1 MVKVKIEKAVIGIA
15 GAGGLGSNLAIS
27 LARIGFKNF
36 HIADFDL
43 VEESN
48 LNRQY
53 YFRKDLGS
61 LKVDALKE
69 NMESVVDD
77 LKVNIYSEKI
87 DSKNIARIF
96 SKVDLMVEAL
106 DDPKE
111 KAMLVEEFRK
121 RWDKPIIAASGIGG
135 FKSSNSIKTR
145 KISRNFYLVGDED
158 RTDEEEELF
167 LAPRVII
174 AANHQANMVL
184 RLIMNKE
191 EA

>member
-1 MVKVKIEKAVIGIA
+1 MKIEKAVIGIA

>member
-1 MVKVKIEKAVIGIA
+1 MKIEEVVIGIA

-69 NMESVVDD
+69 NMEAIVED
-77 LKVNIYSEKI
+77 LRINIYS
-87 DSKNIARIF
+87 
-96 SKVDLMVEAL
+96 
-106 DDPKE
+106 
-111 KAMLVEEFRK
+111 
-121 RWDKPIIAASGIGG
+121 
-135 FKSSNSIKTR
+135 
-145 KISRNFYLVGDED
+145 
-158 RTDEEEELF
+158 
-167 LAPRVII
+167 
-174 AANHQANMVL
+174 
-184 RLIMNKE
+184 
-191 EA
+191 

>member
-1 MVKVKIEKAVIGIA
+1 MKIEEVVIGIA

-69 NMESVVDD
+69 NMEAIVED
-77 LKVNIYSEKI
+77 LRINIYSERV
-87 DSKNIARIF
+87 DSKNIDRIF
-96 SKVDLMVEAL
+96 SKVDIMIEAL
-106 DDPKE
+106 DDPEE
-111 KAMLVEEFRK
+111 KVMLVEEFRK

-135 FKSSNSIKTR
+135 FKSSNSIKTK
-145 KISRNFYLVGDED
+145 KISKNFYLVGDGIKA
-158 RTDEEEELF
+158 DEEDDLF

-184 RLIMNKE
+184 RLIMNE
-191 EA
+191 EEV